1 MIESENTQINPLDEK
16 EAKNQRNK
24 KNNINKNLELIGEDE
39 KVRIQRS
46 NKKLIQKM
54 KI

>member
-24 KNNINKNLELIGEDE
+24 KNNINKNLELIGENE
-39 KVRIQRS
+39 KSQLRF
-46 NKKLIQKM
+46 
-54 KI
+54 

>member
-1 MIESENTQINPLDEK
+1 LDEK

-39 KVRIQRS
+39 KKSEFKGATR
-46 NKKLIQKM
+46 N
-54 KI
+54 